1 MFYPFKRQRIGEL
14 MGERIGWR
22 CRSTRSSLNPFRP
35 FPFLNKRREKNQ
47 PDEKHARQITGKE
60 KGKMFWI
67 WRDNLHFKLS
77 NKSVRELCWGGAIET
92 TGTVVS
98 KLRTS
103 DLNVFY
109 WRQWKKRAGMTIK
122 SKINKTGKE
131 QERKRK
137 EKMAVTWLSTICA
150 HRVAVTL

>member
-22 CRSTRSSLNPFRP
+22 CRSTRSSPNPFRP
-35 FPFLNKRREKNQ
+35 FPFLNKRREKTTGWKTRKANNR
-47 PDEKHARQITGKE
+47 KRKRKNVLNLARQFTFQIVKQERTGVVPRRCHRND
-60 KGKMFWI
+60 G
-67 WRDNLHFKLS
+67 N
-77 NKSVRELCWGGAIET
+77 
-92 TGTVVS
+92 VVS

-137 EKMAVTWLSTICA
+137 NGRDLTVDDLRPPSCRHALMS
-150 HRVAVTL
+150 